1 MEKASNA
8 SPWLQGCVK
17 VAQPYFAV
25 ERFNPHKQMLC
36 KRGRGAVR
44 VLQANLSKEGAE
56 AEAKAN
62 SCSIQRIVE
71 VIVFLAFR
79 P

>member
-1 MEKASNA
+1 MTDIDCVTLNRLCRLT
-8 SPWLQGCVK
+8 LQV
-17 VAQPYFAV
+17 
-25 ERFNPHKQMLC
+25 LC

-62 SCSIQRIVE
+62 SSSIQRILE
-71 VIVFLAFR
+71 VIVFLVFR

>member
-1 MEKASNA
+1 MMQHAN
-8 SPWLQGCVK
+8 LTGGCSGCCLV
-17 VAQPYFAV
+17 
-25 ERFNPHKQMLC
+25 RFGYLDTCVSKQVLC

-62 SCSIQRIVE
+62 SSSIQRILE
-71 VIVFLAFR
+71 VIVFLVFR

>member
-1 MEKASNA
+1 MEI
-8 SPWLQGCVK
+8 LRCQQV
-17 VAQPYFAV
+17 
-25 ERFNPHKQMLC
+25 LC

-56 AEAKAN
+56 AETKAN
-62 SCSIQRIVE
+62 SSSIQAVLEI
-71 VIVFLAFR
+71 IGFLVFR

>member
-1 MEKASNA
+1 MVSASLVTVV
-8 SPWLQGCVK
+8 WDIFGHLVQ
-17 VAQPYFAV
+17 FA
-25 ERFNPHKQMLC
+25 RRSKQVLC

-56 AEAKAN
+56 AEAKEN
-62 SCSIQRIVE
+62 SSISRIQRILE
-71 VIVFLAFR
+71 IIVSLVFR